1 MTKWHDLSLRV
12 RILIG
17 YTSVL
22 APACVLVLFL
32 MLRIGQFYER
42 ISEINT
48 RSAAQAEAGVQLVGR
63 VAAAQQ
69 AADRYLQDPRAHNW
83 RAALE
88 ALHQMDADIDSVVAD
103 AGDLDELR
111 QRSDDYQRTF
121 TELSQLIRQKE
132 TLRERLV
139 LNVFQA
145 NSLAGSVIAASLA
158 TEQGGDETVQELI
171 EAQQHLGEASLRI
184 SRLMSEQ
191 DPVHSEAI
199 LGQLRSAQEL
209 FSRSA
214 ARPDP
219 PAEVEGALRAT
230 NTAIMLTERLAQTF
244 DNLQTVR
251 EQQLSPQALLLSASA
266 NQIANRAM
274 GRLTAATDELESLVE
289 PTYQLASLGLVAT
302 IVGSL
307 MVGLRLARH
316 LSRPIVAL
324 AGAVERVNSGNYDVV
339 AENRTGGEL
348 GRLTAAFN
356 RMTATLRRQRDEVQA
371 QQAAIT
377 ERNAEL
383 EQALAQLQAAIAER
397 EQLATAVRAL
407 SVPVVPIL
415 RHVIVVPL
423 VGEIDAERAQVLMQR
438 LLDGVEAEQARIVIL
453 DITGVPVVDAELAE
467 RLLQAAT
474 AAELLGARCVLVGIS
489 PEVAQALVTTGADLS
504 RLVTHVDLRAGVEYA
519 MRTLAAQQAPR

>member
-230 NTAIMLTERLAQTF
+230 NTAILLTERLAQTF

-324 AGAVERVNSGNYDVV
+324 AGAVERVNNGN
-339 AENRTGGEL
+339 
-348 GRLTAAFN
+348 
-356 RMTATLRRQRDEVQA
+356 
-371 QQAAIT
+371 
-377 ERNAEL
+377 
-383 EQALAQLQAAIAER
+383 
-397 EQLATAVRAL
+397 
-407 SVPVVPIL
+407 
-415 RHVIVVPL
+415 
-423 VGEIDAERAQVLMQR
+423 
-438 LLDGVEAEQARIVIL
+438 
-453 DITGVPVVDAELAE
+453 
-467 RLLQAAT
+467 
-474 AAELLGARCVLVGIS
+474 
-489 PEVAQALVTTGADLS
+489 
-504 RLVTHVDLRAGVEYA
+504 
-519 MRTLAAQQAPR
+519 

>member
-1 MTKWHDLSLRV
+1 
-12 RILIG
+12 
-17 YTSVL
+17 
-22 APACVLVLFL
+22 
-32 MLRIGQFYER
+32 
-42 ISEINT
+42 
-48 RSAAQAEAGVQLVGR
+48 
-63 VAAAQQ
+63 
-69 AADRYLQDPRAHNW
+69 
-83 RAALE
+83 
-88 ALHQMDADIDSVVAD
+88 
-103 AGDLDELR
+103 
-111 QRSDDYQRTF
+111 
-121 TELSQLIRQKE
+121 
-132 TLRERLV
+132 
-139 LNVFQA
+139 
-145 NSLAGSVIAASLA
+145 
-158 TEQGGDETVQELI
+158 
-171 EAQQHLGEASLRI
+171 RI

-348 GRLTAAFN
+348 G
-356 RMTATLRRQRDEVQA
+356 
-371 QQAAIT
+371 
-377 ERNAEL
+377 
-383 EQALAQLQAAIAER
+383 
-397 EQLATAVRAL
+397 
-407 SVPVVPIL
+407 
-415 RHVIVVPL
+415 
-423 VGEIDAERAQVLMQR
+423 
-438 LLDGVEAEQARIVIL
+438 
-453 DITGVPVVDAELAE
+453 
-467 RLLQAAT
+467 
-474 AAELLGARCVLVGIS
+474 
-489 PEVAQALVTTGADLS
+489 
-504 RLVTHVDLRAGVEYA
+504 
-519 MRTLAAQQAPR
+519 